1 MSLTNVT
8 ELTKGDYEFRV
19 SVTDENNNTA
29 SGSVSVT
36 VTQSKFSIFVTKKKQ
51 PSTSVLNEVSISDQN
66 APPKANAGGDQ
77 TVILP
82 ASVIMLNGS
91 QSSDDLGIVRWKW
104 TREPDSLAIGR
115 VLGSSDISSVLMV
128 TGHHSNFSFQTISNL
143 F

>member
-51 PSTSVLNEVSISDQN
+51 PSTSV
-66 APPKANAGGDQ
+66 
-77 TVILP
+77 
-82 ASVIMLNGS
+82 
-91 QSSDDLGIVRWKW
+91 
-104 TREPDSLAIGR
+104 
-115 VLGSSDISSVLMV
+115 
-128 TGHHSNFSFQTISNL
+128 
-143 F
+143 